1 MVSLDLPTEKQED
14 FLRKVKIDVPKTK
27 EQCSL
32 LIDYLL
38 EGRQSPKR
46 ESVGDRIRRIRDYWL
61 GAEVKLLNQP
71 SHQTGRVVGIRIRS
85 VAQVAAIGRK
95 ARGTPG
101 PLVLIVEVGTHRLEM
116 SPSKLSVLTR
126 GNQKK
131 LF

>member
-1 MVSLDLPTEKQED
+1 MALLDPPTKKQVG
-14 FLRKVKIDVPKTK
+14 FLRKVKIKAPKTK
-27 EQCSL
+27 RQCSL

-101 PLVLIVEVGTHRLEM
+101 PLVLVVEVGTHRLEV

-126 GNQKK
+126 GNQKQ